1 MESVTVYRGD
11 EDGRQKKK
19 IFAICQKFSLDRQ
32 NGGRGK
38 SLCLNSKKEIDSPAA
53 LT

>member
-1 MESVTVYRGD
+1 MEDKR
-11 EDGRQKKK
+11 KKLLQ
-19 IFAICQKFSLDRQ
+19 FAKSFRLTDRTAEEE
-32 NGGRGK
+32 K

>member
-11 EDGRQKKK
+11 EDESFR
-19 IFAICQKFSLDRQ
+19 LTDRTAEAE
-32 NGGRGK
+32 K
-38 SLCLNSKKEIDSPAA
+38 SLWLNSKKEIDSPAA

>member
-11 EDGRQKKK
+11 EDGGQKKK
-19 IFAICQKFSLDRQ
+19 IFAVCQKFSFDRQ

-38 SLCLNSKKEIDSPAA
+38 KLVS
-53 LT
+53 